1 MRWKNC
7 SNNVGLLPAKSVTL
21 IINNLNYLI
30 MKSLHT
36 FSALCALLVMFA
48 VQQTYAQTTNDV
60 LTSNNVVSVN
70 DYYSST
76 DEVENFINFEVEVQ
90 EAGDYYAQFW
100 LLPARYADNSFTAFK
115 VYVNGKCAGSISPKK
130 GNWQAASVDNR
141 PALKLTSGKNVI
153 SVSTQSPEIPQVETV
168 RISKKEESATISS
181 AEYDKYLEQA
191 MNSDGTPE
199 SSPVVLNSNSVLP
212 VSGLAELNVPVK
224 YSFYK
229 ELYFEENQ
237 EIFITSSSDMEHVID
252 FFFAG
257 PKLQLVVEP
266 INAPS
271 LGDYPIIGGLIQNP
285 KLLYTPATS
294 DEMQSYTWL
303 GPSEKAVNDKGV
315 YMATVRA
322 KIPKSGY
329 YMVKLRT
336 TENKVSG
343 TANLNVNGTY
353 YYDNAAM
360 YYAYMEC
367 EMPADGNAY
376 AALTMANNDNADPMI
391 FIEDKISDRVVG
403 FDDDASLTE
412 RQTFGLRNKDAYIR
426 QVYKFPTGRIHVCNR
441 SSLFG
446 TIILPSSSGI
456 QPLPQYQCAIIGKIA
471 DEDANNAA
479 PAMAKTRAADNNS
492 VSFDNGISITPLSP
506 ELSST
511 VTVSSRDLINNV
523 SVYDLSGVKLASVA
537 VGGYSADMTLAELG
551 IRSPGIYIV
560 NVESESGNASKKISV
575 R

>member
-7 SNNVGLLPAKSVTL
+7 SNNVGQLPAKSVTL

-168 RISKKEESATISS
+168 RISKKEESAAISS
-181 AEYDKYLEQA
+181 AEYDNYLEQA

-199 SSPVVLNSNSVLP
+199 ISPMALNSSSILSVN
-212 VSGLAELNVPVK
+212 GITEFNVPVK

-252 FFFAG
+252 FFFLG
-257 PKLQLVVEP
+257 SKFQLIVGP
-266 INAPS
+266 INAPA
-271 LGDYPIIGGLIQNP
+271 LGDNPSLNGLTQNK
-285 KLLYTPATS
+285 KLFYRHATS
-294 DEMQSYTWL
+294 DEMQGFTWKHT
-303 GPSEKAVNDKGV
+303 SEKAVNNEGV
-315 YMATVRA
+315 YVATVRA

-336 TENKVSG
+336 TENRVSG
-343 TANLNVNGTY
+343 TANLNINGTY
-353 YYDNAAM
+353 YYDNAMM
-360 YYAYMEC
+360 YYAYMDC

-376 AALTMANNDNADPMI
+376 AALTMVNRDDLDPMI
-391 FIEDKISDRVVG
+391 FIEDKFTGRVVG
-403 FDDDASLTE
+403 FDDDASLGAL
-412 RQTFGLRNKDAYIR
+412 QTFGLCSGDSYIR
-426 QVYKFPTGRIHVCNR
+426 QVYKFPTKRIHVSNR
-441 SSLFG
+441 SSLIRLELNFQPQC
-446 TIILPSSSGI
+446 IL
-456 QPLPQYQCAIIGKIA
+456 IGKIA
-471 DEDANNAA
+471 DDDANNAA

-511 VTVSSRDLINNV
+511 VTVSSCDLINKV
-523 SVYDLSGVKLASVA
+523 SVYDLSGVKLASVP
-537 VGGYSADMTLAELG
+537 VGGYSADMSLAELG

-560 NVESESGNASKKISV
+560 NVEGESGNVSKKISV

>member
-7 SNNVGLLPAKSVTL
+7 SNNVGQLPAKSVTL

-115 VYVNGKCAGSISPKK
+115 VYVNGKCAGNISPKK

-168 RISKKEESATISS
+168 RISKKEESAAISS
-181 AEYDKYLEQA
+181 AEYDNYLEQA

-199 SSPVVLNSNSVLP
+199 ISPMALNSSSILSVN
-212 VSGLAELNVPVK
+212 GITEFNVPVK

-252 FFFAG
+252 FFFLG
-257 PKLQLVVEP
+257 SKFQLIVGP
-266 INAPS
+266 INAPA
-271 LGDYPIIGGLIQNP
+271 LGDNPSLNGLTQNK
-285 KLLYTPATS
+285 KLFYRHATS
-294 DEMQSYTWL
+294 DEMQGFTWKHT
-303 GPSEKAVNDKGV
+303 SEKAVNNEGV
-315 YMATVRA
+315 YVATVRA

-336 TENKVSG
+336 TENRVSG
-343 TANLNVNGTY
+343 TANLNINGTY
-353 YYDNAAM
+353 YYDNAMM
-360 YYAYMEC
+360 YYAYMDC

-376 AALTMANNDNADPMI
+376 AALTMVNRDDLDPMI
-391 FIEDKISDRVVG
+391 FIEDKFTGRVVG
-403 FDDDASLTE
+403 FDDDASLGAL
-412 RQTFGLRNKDAYIR
+412 QTFGLCSGDSYIR
-426 QVYKFPTGRIHVCNR
+426 QVYKFPTKRIHVSNR
-441 SSLFG
+441 SSLIRLELNFQPQC
-446 TIILPSSSGI
+446 IL
-456 QPLPQYQCAIIGKIA
+456 IGKIA
-471 DEDANNAA
+471 DDDANNAA

-511 VTVSSRDLINNV
+511 VTVSSCDLINKV
-523 SVYDLSGVKLASVA
+523 SVYDLSGVKLASVP
-537 VGGYSADMTLAELG
+537 VGGYSADMSLAELG

-560 NVESESGNASKKISV
+560 NVEGESGNVSKKISV

>member
-7 SNNVGLLPAKSVTL
+7 SNKVGQLPAKSVTL

-168 RISKKEESATISS
+168 RISKKEESAAISS
-181 AEYDKYLEQA
+181 AEYDNYLEQA

-199 SSPVVLNSNSVLP
+199 ISPMALNSSSILSVN
-212 VSGLAELNVPVK
+212 GITEFNVPVK

-252 FFFAG
+252 FFFLG
-257 PKLQLVVEP
+257 SKFQLIVGP
-266 INAPS
+266 INAPA
-271 LGDYPIIGGLIQNP
+271 LGDNPLLNGLTQNK
-285 KLLYTPATS
+285 KLFYKHATS
-294 DEMQSYTWL
+294 DEMQGLTWTHT
-303 GPSEKAVNDKGV
+303 SEKAVNNEGV
-315 YMATVRA
+315 YVATVRA

-336 TENKVSG
+336 MGNGVSG
-343 TANLNVNGTY
+343 TANMNINGTY
-353 YYDNAAM
+353 YYDNATM
-360 YYAYMEC
+360 YYAYMDC

-376 AALTMANNDNADPMI
+376 GALTMVNRDDLDPMI
-391 FIEDKISDRVVG
+391 FIEDKFTDRVVG
-403 FDDDASLTE
+403 FNDDASLGAL
-412 RQTFGLRNKDAYIR
+412 QTFGLCSGDSYIR
-426 QVYKFPTGRIHVCNR
+426 QVYKFPTKRIHVCNR
-441 SSLFG
+441 SSLIRLELNFQPQC
-446 TIILPSSSGI
+446 IL
-456 QPLPQYQCAIIGKIA
+456 IGKIA

-479 PAMAKTRAADNNS
+479 PAMAKTRAADNKS
-492 VSFDNGISITPLSP
+492 VPFDNGISITPLSP

-511 VTVSSRDLINNV
+511 VTVSSRKLINNV
-523 SVYDLSGVKLASVA
+523 SVYDLSGVKLASVP
-537 VGGYSADMTLAELG
+537 VGSYSAGMTLAELG
-551 IRSPGIYIV
+551 IRSPGIYII

>member
-7 SNNVGLLPAKSVTL
+7 SNNVGQLPAKSVTL

-168 RISKKEESATISS
+168 RISKKEESAAISS
-181 AEYDKYLEQA
+181 AEYDNYLEQA

-199 SSPVVLNSNSVLP
+199 ISPMALNSSSILSVN
-212 VSGLAELNVPVK
+212 GITEFNVPVK

-252 FFFAG
+252 FFFLG
-257 PKLQLVVEP
+257 SKFQLIVGP
-266 INAPS
+266 INAPA
-271 LGDYPIIGGLIQNP
+271 LGDNPSLNGLTQNK
-285 KLLYTPATS
+285 KLFYRHATS
-294 DEMQSYTWL
+294 DEMQGFTWKHT
-303 GPSEKAVNDKGV
+303 SEKAVNNEGV
-315 YMATVRA
+315 YVATVRA

-336 TENKVSG
+336 TENRVSG
-343 TANLNVNGTY
+343 TANLNINGTY
-353 YYDNAAM
+353 YYDNAMM
-360 YYAYMEC
+360 YYAYMDC

-376 AALTMANNDNADPMI
+376 AALTMVNRDDLDPMI
-391 FIEDKISDRVVG
+391 FIEDKFTGRVVG
-403 FDDDASLTE
+403 FDDDASLGAL
-412 RQTFGLRNKDAYIR
+412 QTFGLCSGDSYIR
-426 QVYKFPTGRIHVCNR
+426 QVYKFPTKRIHVSNR
-441 SSLFG
+441 SSLIRLELNFQPQC
-446 TIILPSSSGI
+446 IL
-456 QPLPQYQCAIIGKIA
+456 IGKIA
-471 DEDANNAA
+471 DDDANNAA

-492 VSFDNGISITPLSP
+492 VSFDNDISITPLSP

-511 VTVSSRDLINNV
+511 VTVSSCDLINKV
-523 SVYDLSGVKLASVA
+523 SVYDLSGVKLASVP
-537 VGGYSADMTLAELG
+537 VGGYSADMSLAELG

-560 NVESESGNASKKISV
+560 NVEGESGNVSKKISV

>member
-1 MRWKNC
+1 MIMRWKNC
-7 SNNVGLLPAKSVTL
+7 SNNVGQLPAKSVTL

-168 RISKKEESATISS
+168 RISKKEESAAISS
-181 AEYDKYLEQA
+181 AEYDNYLEQA

-199 SSPVVLNSNSVLP
+199 ISPMALNSSSILSVN
-212 VSGLAELNVPVK
+212 GITEFNVPVK

-252 FFFAG
+252 FFFLG
-257 PKLQLVVEP
+257 SKFQLIVGP
-266 INAPS
+266 INAPA
-271 LGDYPIIGGLIQNP
+271 LGDNPSLNGLTQNK
-285 KLLYTPATS
+285 KLFYRHATS
-294 DEMQSYTWL
+294 DEMQGFTWKHT
-303 GPSEKAVNDKGV
+303 SEKAVNNEGV
-315 YMATVRA
+315 YVATVRA

-336 TENKVSG
+336 TENRVSG
-343 TANLNVNGTY
+343 TANLNINGTY
-353 YYDNAAM
+353 YYDNAMM
-360 YYAYMEC
+360 YYAYMDC

-376 AALTMANNDNADPMI
+376 AALTMVNRDDLDPMI
-391 FIEDKISDRVVG
+391 FIEDKFTGRVVG
-403 FDDDASLTE
+403 FDDDASLGAL
-412 RQTFGLRNKDAYIR
+412 QTFGLCSGDSYIR
-426 QVYKFPTGRIHVCNR
+426 QVYKFPTKRIHVSNR
-441 SSLFG
+441 SSLIRLELNFQPQC
-446 TIILPSSSGI
+446 IL
-456 QPLPQYQCAIIGKIA
+456 IGKIA
-471 DEDANNAA
+471 DDDANNAA

-511 VTVSSRDLINNV
+511 VTVSSCDLINKV
-523 SVYDLSGVKLASVA
+523 SVYDLSGVKLASVP
-537 VGGYSADMTLAELG
+537 VGGYSADMSLAELG

-560 NVESESGNASKKISV
+560 NVEGESGNVSKKISV